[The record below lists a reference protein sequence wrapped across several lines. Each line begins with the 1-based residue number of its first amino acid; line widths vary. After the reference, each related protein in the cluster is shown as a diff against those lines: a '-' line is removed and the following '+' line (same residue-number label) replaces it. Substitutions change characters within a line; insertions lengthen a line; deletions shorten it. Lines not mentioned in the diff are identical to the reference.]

1 MIEARLNILSSLRLL
16 ELMEQS
22 KSCVQLIVLS
32 SVTINVAQQMCSCM
46 AVEYLCRYNVTWHGE
61 CRVLHFYLQLKR
73 ENKAAEMVVIQRRYS
88 PYL

>member
-1 MIEARLNILSSLRLL
+1 
-16 ELMEQS
+16 
-22 KSCVQLIVLS
+22 
-32 SVTINVAQQMCSCM
+32 MCSCM